1 LEDIRAPNRKKRKYS
16 AAMSDTDK
24 KFIAINTT
32 TTPCGATGL
41 RGFYNMGQTCFMSVI
56 LQSLM
61 HNPLIKSYY
70 LQEGHRATD
79 CEREACTSCAF
90 DEIIQDF
97 FATEKHE
104 GYGAVHMLQACW
116 KGGGG
121 LAGYSQQDAHEFL
134 GFLLNSLHEAD
145 INDESKQDAQNC
157 ECVIHQTFSGMMR
170 STVTCNT
177 CKNTTATSEPFMDL
191 SLDVKN
197 AGTRTIKKKLGMI
210 NGTQTIKEA
219 IPVDLTEC
227 LERFTTAETL
237 SSDSYQ
243 CRKCNAAREAK
254 KKLSLVQLPPT
265 IPIHLK
271 RFSHSKANSQS
282 TKVDSRV
289 RFPFRLNLEPYIA
302 KASAKEANGRE
313 SVENDGDATDGKKAK
328 KDQADGSGDTREA
341 IYELASVVVHKGKID
356 NGHYISY
363 SRQDR
368 EWFRFDDSMVVQVDE
383 REVLGAE
390 AYMLFYIVSEV

>member
-1 LEDIRAPNRKKRKYS
+1 
-16 AAMSDTDK
+16 
-24 KFIAINTT
+24 
-32 TTPCGATGL
+32 
-41 RGFYNMGQTCFMSVI
+41 
-56 LQSLM
+56 
-61 HNPLIKSYY
+61 
-70 LQEGHRATD
+70 
-79 CEREACTSCAF
+79 
-90 DEIIQDF
+90 
-97 FATEKHE
+97 
-104 GYGAVHMLQACW
+104 
-116 KGGGG
+116 
-121 LAGYSQQDAHEFL
+121 
-134 GFLLNSLHEAD
+134 
-145 INDESKQDAQNC
+145 
-157 ECVIHQTFSGMMR
+157 
-170 STVTCNT
+170 
-177 CKNTTATSEPFMDL
+177 MDL

-328 KDQADGSGDTREA
+328 KDQADASGDTREA